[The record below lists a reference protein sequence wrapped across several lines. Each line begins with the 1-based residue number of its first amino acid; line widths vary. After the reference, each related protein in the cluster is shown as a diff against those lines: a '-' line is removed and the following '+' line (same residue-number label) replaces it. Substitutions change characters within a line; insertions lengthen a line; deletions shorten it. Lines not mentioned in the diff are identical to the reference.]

1 MAQQA
6 IKRIVVF
13 GGNGFVGST
22 VLRHLAAIE
31 HVAPV
36 SVSRGGA
43 MPPHAAP
50 FGDKVDWRACC
61 VDVWVA
67 ATTRR
72 CVFLYASDRAR
83 RDDDAVLGAD
93 RGDAAG
99 RDVDIPRAWIFRGQ
113 RWTTG
118 VVLAKD
124 VATPASRPQAR
135 GRLPRAVDVFG
146 TPRGRGGRRLVR
158 RHAAAA
164 RRVARGER
172 RVQRGA

>member
-50 FGDKVDWRACC
+50 FGDKVDWRAGDCLEPSTYSELLEG
-61 VDVWVA
+61 A
-67 ATTRR
+67 A
-72 CVFLYASDRAR
+72 A
-83 RDDDAVLGAD
+83 
-93 RGDAAG
+93 
-99 RDVDIPRAWIFRGQ
+99 
-113 RWTTG
+113 
-118 VVLAKD
+118 VVLS
-124 VATPASRPQAR
+124 VGTPPLPGASREANGASNAR
-135 GRLPRAVDVFG
+135 VLEAAAAADVPRAVLVNATMPAWLGAVGAGGYADGGAETKRSARCLQDVSALNR
-146 TPRGRGGRRLVR
+146 TS
-158 RHAAAA
+158 
-164 RRVARGER
+164 
-172 RVQRGA
+172 